1 MLRRSLL
8 AALLLATA
16 AGCVT
21 VHGPRTLSVTR
32 EDIERSIEVDLGSLI
47 EIVRGLGTRRPEV
60 AFMPVSGRVELAWN
74 LAVPA
79 DSQGGSLF
87 GTSIGMAFIVT
98 GRPEL
103 NQTRT
108 GIDLKDVR
116 LDDVRMIGLPRMLDF
131 GLGRLTG
138 KKGAA
143 LPDLP
148 LYQFTP
154 QQLRVADVAYGPTAV
169 EVGYGALEV
178 RIEPR

>member
-1 MLRRSLL
+1 MYRRTLL
-8 AALLLATA
+8 AALLLAGT

-21 VHGPRTLSVTR
+21 VHGPRTLAITR
-32 EDIERSIEVDLGSLI
+32 EDIERSIEVDLGSLL
-47 EIVRGLGTRRPEV
+47 EIVRGLGTRRPDV

-79 DSQGGSLF
+79 DAQGGSLF
-87 GTSIGMAFIVT
+87 GTSIGMAFIAS

-103 NQTRT
+103 NDART
-108 GIDLKDVR
+108 GIELKDVR
-116 LDDVRMIGLPRMLDF
+116 LDDVRMIGLPRMFDF
-131 GLGRLTG
+131 GLGRLAG

-148 LYQFTP
+148 LYLFTP

>member
-1 MLRRSLL
+1 MHRRTLMG
-8 AALLLATA
+8 ALLLAAT

-32 EDIERSIEVDLGSLI
+32 EDIERSIDIDLGGLI
-47 EIVRGLGTRRPEV
+47 EILRGLGTRRPEV

-79 DSQGGSLF
+79 DVQGGSLF
-87 GTSIGMAFIVT
+87 GASIGMAFIVT

-103 NQTRT
+103 NEART
-108 GIDLKDVR
+108 GIELKDVR

-131 GLGRLTG
+131 GLGRLSG

-154 QQLRVADVAYGPTAV
+154 QQLRVAAVAYGPTAV
-169 EVGYGALEV
+169 EVGYGALDV